1 MREYGSIAG
10 QVISKKKKL
19 FGGWCMT
26 ISDGQRKV
34 TVDITRIQFE
44 QFFPVGDEVTIGF
57 MGRRIVNIRPGIHAE
72 AEPAYEA
79 NPWRTPGRPVY
90 TCSSRLRRAEE
101 AGLWQYTYL
110 DRDEVVTFDHDLCE
124 HMPIDPVALEPL
136 DPEHQYLAVIVAP
149 APVPDATLEADAR
162 FVPAGYDLLEEF
174 SGISAITNCGH
185 GFEDVIDYDALN
197 AFGLIG
203 TYQEAVRTQKAL
215 RKAYPEEP
223 HATCDIVAIWRFVEE

>member
-1 MREYGSIAG
+1 MQEYQSISG
-10 QVISKKKKL
+10 RVIRKKKKL

-26 ISDGQRKV
+26 VSDGQREA
-34 TVDITRIQFE
+34 TVNITRIQFE
-44 QFFPVGDEVTIGF
+44 QFFPVGDEVTIGY

-72 AEPAYEA
+72 DEPAYEV
-79 NPWRTPGRPVY
+79 NPWRAPGKPVY
-90 TCSSRLRRAEE
+90 TRSSRLRRVEE

-110 DRDEVVTFDHDLCE
+110 DRDEVVTFDSDLCE
-124 HMPIDPVALEPL
+124 HMPVDPAALDAL

-149 APVPDATLEADAR
+149 SPAPCEALEADGR
-162 FVPAGYDLLEEF
+162 FMLAGYDLVEEF

-203 TYQEAVRTQKAL
+203 TYEEAARVQKTL
-215 RKAYPEEP
+215 VEAYPEEP
-223 HATCDIVAIWRFVEE
+223 HADCGIVEIWRCVSL